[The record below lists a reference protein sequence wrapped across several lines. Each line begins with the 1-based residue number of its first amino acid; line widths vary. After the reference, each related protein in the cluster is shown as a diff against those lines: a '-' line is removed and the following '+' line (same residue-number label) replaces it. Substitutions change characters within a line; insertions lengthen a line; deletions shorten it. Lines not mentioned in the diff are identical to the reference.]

1 MSDKVPDFITRNRC
15 IDGQVLACIIM
26 EIASLFA
33 AFGLHS
39 AAHLLDI
46 CDKMVDYGLTQ
57 EVYEINWYD
66 VCYQFELERYRAFVR
81 REPLCKD

>member
-1 MSDKVPDFITRNRC
+1 MYHHGNR
-15 IDGQVLACIIM
+15 VAVRRLR
-26 EIASLFA
+26 A
-33 AFGLHS
+33 AF
-39 AAHLLDI
+39 
-46 CDKMVDYGLTQ
+46 GLTQ